1 MTGSP
6 PGLELADPILAALI
20 LLSLEGLFALR
31 VVGQAIVARWAPA
44 RLPPMS
50 EWYSGLVP
58 YPLLLVFQLVILVGM
73 TVVAASVA
81 GGRLA
86 LVEERDSIGTIL
98 LAIAWIYAI
107 AMVVRYVLRM
117 LRHPEARWTGQTIP
131 IVFHVVLATWLF
143 VLGSYLRT
151 A

>member
-1 MTGSP
+1 
-6 PGLELADPILAALI
+6 
-20 LLSLEGLFALR
+20 
-31 VVGQAIVARWAPA
+31 
-44 RLPPMS
+44 MS

-81 GGRLA
+81 AGRLA
-86 LVEERDSIGTIL
+86 LVEERDSIGTVL

-131 IVFHVVLATWLF
+131 IVFHVVLATWIF

-151 A
+151 G